1 MGLYEV
7 LCNDTIDQL
16 PVLFAWGFR
25 GALGAREAVVVAQS
39 THVLPLE
46 FSRRYPV
53 LVRGEG
59 VWVEDA
65 SGNRYLDAMS
75 GGSMAA
81 TLGHGRKDIIAA
93 ARAQAEK
100 LAYVHNERL
109 TNPPQEQLA
118 KELVGVAPKGFTRA
132 RFVTGGAEANE
143 MALQIARRYHVD
155 RGERKRWQIISPAQ
169 AYHGPTM
176 ATLALTGRPGLK
188 RPFEVYMSEHLH
200 IPPST
205 WRFDPSGEQALLAL
219 DRALEAAGPD
229 TVSAYFCEPI
239 SAAALPAYS
248 PPKRFWEGLAER
260 REKHGFLICF
270 DEIVT
275 GIGRTGR
282 WFAAEGLPILPDI
295 IATAKGLGAGY
306 AAIGAVLTRD
316 HVYDAIANGSR
327 KFTLGHTW
335 DGAPLS
341 CAVGLAVIDVLKKE
355 KLVERVRERGPRLR
369 DQLAAALEGV
379 SFVRE
384 VRGHGFLLGIE
395 YVDPRDGKSFLPPE
409 LRTAGRVDDVAFE
422 QGLITYSTM
431 PTRDGFAGDQTLFA
445 PPFTTTDAEL
455 DQMIQ
460 RLAQALRD
468 VEKELET
475 KLEARPVS

>member
-1 MGLYEV
+1 V
-7 LCNDTIDQL
+7 
-16 PVLFAWGFR
+16 A
-25 GALGAREAVVVAQS
+25 GAREAVVVSQS

-46 FSRRYPV
+46 FNRRYPV

-81 TLGHGRKDIIAA
+81 TLGHGRRDIIAA
-93 ARAQAEK
+93 AHAQAVK

-109 TNPPQEQLA
+109 TNPAQEKLA
-118 KELVGVAPKGFTRA
+118 HELAAVAPEGFTRA

-155 RGERKRWQIISPAQ
+155 RGQSKRWKVISPAQ

-188 RPFEVYMSEHLH
+188 RPFEPYMSEHLH

-205 WRFDPSGEQALLAL
+205 WRFDPTGEQALAAL
-219 DRALEAAGPD
+219 DRVLEDAGHD
-229 TVSAYFCEPI
+229 EVSAYFCEPI

-260 REKHGFLICF
+260 RDRHGFLICF

-275 GIGRTGR
+275 GIGRTGN
-282 WFAAEGLPILPDI
+282 WFAAESLPIVPDI

-306 AAIGAVLTRD
+306 AAIGAVLCRR
-316 HVYDAIANGSR
+316 HVYDAIAGGSR

-341 CAVGLAVIDVLKKE
+341 CAVGLKVMDVLKKE
-355 KLVERVRERGPRLR
+355 GLIERVRDRGPRLR
-369 DQLAAALEGV
+369 DELAEVLKGV
-379 SFVRE
+379 PLVHE
-384 VRGHGFLLGIE
+384 VRGRGFLLGIE

-409 LRTAGRVDDVAFE
+409 LRTAGRVDEVAFE
-422 QGLITYSTM
+422 HGLITYSTM

-445 PPFTTTDAEL
+445 PPFTSTDDELAEMVKRYAGAIR
-455 DQMIQ
+455 QVA
-460 RLAQALRD
+460 R
-468 VEKELET
+468 ELEI
-475 KLEARPVS
+475 KLEPRPV

>member
-1 MGLYEV
+1 MAGV
-7 LCNDTIDQL
+7 
-16 PVLFAWGFR
+16 G
-25 GALGAREAVVVAQS
+25 EAVVVSQS

-46 FSRRYPV
+46 FNRRYPV
-53 LVRGEG
+53 IVRGEG
-59 VWVEDA
+59 VWVYDA
-65 SGNRYLDAMS
+65 AGNRYLDAMS

-81 TLGHGRKDIIAA
+81 TLGHGRHDIIAA

-109 TNPPQEQLA
+109 TNPAQEQLA
-118 KELVGVAPKGFTRA
+118 HELAELAPKGFTRV

-143 MALQIARRYHVD
+143 MAIQIARRYHVD
-155 RGERKRWQIISPAQ
+155 RGQPKRWQVISPAQ

-176 ATLALTGRPGLK
+176 ATLGLTGRPGLQ
-188 RPFEVYMSEHLH
+188 RPFEPYLPEHLH

-205 WRFDPSGEQALLAL
+205 WRFDPTGEEALQAL
-219 DRALEAAGPD
+219 DRALEAAGPEN
-229 TVSAYFCEPI
+229 VSAYFCEPI

-260 REKHGFLICF
+260 RDRHGFLICF

-275 GIGRTGR
+275 GVGRTGS
-282 WFAAEGLPILPDI
+282 WFAAESLPIVPDI

-306 AAIGAVLTRD
+306 AAIGAVLCGR
-316 HVYDAIANGSR
+316 HVYEAIAAGSR

-341 CAVGLAVIDVLKKE
+341 CAVGLKVIDVLKTE
-355 KLVERVRERGPRLR
+355 GLVGRVRERGPSLR
-369 DQLAAALEGV
+369 DQLAAALDGV
-379 SFVRE
+379 PFVHE
-384 VRGHGFLLGIE
+384 VRGRGFLLGVE

-409 LRTAGRVDDVAFE
+409 LRTAGRVDDLAFE

-431 PTRDGFAGDQTLFA
+431 PTRDGLAGDQTLFA
-445 PPFTTTDAEL
+445 PPFTSTDAEL
-455 DQMIQ
+455 DEMVS
-460 RLAQALRD
+460 RFSRAVHHVA
-468 VEKELET
+468 KELES
-475 KLEARPVS
+475 KLEPRPVR

>member
-1 MGLYEV
+1 M
-7 LCNDTIDQL
+7 
-16 PVLFAWGFR
+16 
-25 GALGAREAVVVAQS
+25 ARARDAVVIAQS

-46 FSRRYPV
+46 FHRRYPV
-53 LVRGEG
+53 LIRGEG

-65 SGNRYLDAMS
+65 SGKRYLDAMS

-81 TLGHGRKDIIAA
+81 TLGHGRKDIVAA
-93 ARAQAEK
+93 AKAQAEK

-109 TNPPQEQLA
+109 TNPAQESLA
-118 KELVGVAPKGFTRA
+118 LELAGVAPQGFTRV

-155 RGERKRWQIISPAQ
+155 RGESRRWQVISPAQ

-188 RPFEVYMSEHLH
+188 RPFEVYMSDHLH

-205 WRFDPSGEQALLAL
+205 RRFDPTGEQALQAL
-219 DRALEAAGPD
+219 DRALEAAGPG

-248 PPKRFWEGLAER
+248 PPKRFWEGLEER
-260 REKHGFLICF
+260 RKRHGFLVCF

-275 GIGRTGR
+275 GVGRTGR
-282 WFAAEGLPILPDI
+282 WFAAEGLPIVPDI

-306 AAIGAVLTRD
+306 AAIGAVLCQD
-316 HVYDAIANGSR
+316 HVYDAIAAGSR

-341 CAVGLAVIDVLKKE
+341 CAVGLAVVDVLKKE
-355 KLVERVRERGPRLR
+355 RLIERVRDRGPKLR
-369 DQLAAALEGV
+369 DELASALKDIP
-379 SFVRE
+379 FVHE

-409 LRTAGRVDDVAFE
+409 LKTAGRVDDVAFE
-422 QGLITYSTM
+422 HGLITYSTM
-431 PTRDGFAGDQTLFA
+431 PTRDGFAGDQSLFA
-445 PPFTTTDAEL
+445 PPFTSTDAEL
-455 DQMIQ
+455 TEMVE
-460 RLAQALRD
+460 RYAKALRQ
-468 VEKELET
+468 VARELET
-475 KLEARPVS
+475 KLEARPVA